1 MRLLS
6 LVVGVLLLIAGWGL
20 YVLESG
26 VSSDKSGIQIKIIS
40 HLSVCIGVILIGIA
54 RLKKRN

>member
-6 LVVGVLLLIAGWGL
+6 LVVGVLLLIAGLSL

-26 VSSDKSGIQIKIIS
+26 VSNDKSNTHIEIIS
-40 HLSVCIGVILIGIA
+40 HLSIIMGGVLIAIS